1 MYKVIRDVP
10 ENLQDEVGQKLK
22 LWEKSLEWKKELN

>member
-1 MYKVIRDVP
+1 MYKVIRNVP
-10 ENLQDEVGQKLK
+10 DSLIDEVGDKLK